1 MAGGS
6 GNLFPFLG
14 EKPPGHECL
23 CRFGHGLSRVSRI
36 PRTRHQST
44 TRGRLPI
51 LSDVAQQA
59 AVSLTTASRALDPD
73 NDHPVSD
80 GTRARVRAAAARLAY
95 RPNPMARA
103 LRTRRVPTIAIV
115 VHDVTD
121 PYFAEIVRGATA
133 AASARGFLTVVCS
146 SDRDPA
152 TELRYVD
159 MLSLSRVSG
168 VIFAGGGLDEEHYRR
183 RMASYAR
190 TIAHYGGAIVALA
203 PRFERWPAEM
213 PDNRAGA
220 GLVTQHLLAL
230 GHVRIA
236 MISGPKPLRT
246 SREREHGY
254 LEAMRSAGAS
264 PNLMR
269 ADFTTAGGAAA
280 MARLLAKGS
289 PTAVFVAS
297 DTMAFGAL
305 AELRRQGLGVPE
317 DVSVA
322 GFDDIPGL
330 EFVHP
335 RLTTVHVPMA
345 ELGAAGVQRL
355 MRQLDGEDESTTTQ
369 LHAVKLMVR
378 ESTGMPRDYDR
389 GRSSQIR

>member
-1 MAGGS
+1 MVRPVVRKS
-6 GNLFPFLG
+6 ISLLSEN
-14 EKPPGHECL
+14 PPRHE
-23 CRFGHGLSRVSRI
+23 LSRVSRV
-36 PRTRHQST
+36 PRARRQAM
-44 TRGRLPI
+44 RGGRLQMR
-51 LSDVAQQA
+51 SDVAQQA
-59 AVSLTTASRALDPD
+59 AVSLTPASRALDPD

-80 GTRARVRAAAARLAY
+80 RTRARVQAVAARLAY

-146 SDRDPA
+146 SDRDPM
-152 TELRYVD
+152 TELRYVE

-183 RMASYAR
+183 RMGGYAR
-190 TIAHYGGAIVALA
+190 SIAHYGGAIVALA
-203 PRFERWPAEM
+203 PRSERWPAEM

-220 GLVTQHLLAL
+220 RLVTQHLLAL

-236 MISGPKPLRT
+236 MISGPETLRT

-254 LEAMRSAGAS
+254 LEAMQAARAK
-264 PNLMR
+264 PVLMR

-280 MARLLAKGS
+280 TARLLANGS

-297 DTMAFGAL
+297 DTMGLGAL
-305 AELRRQGLGVPE
+305 AELRRQGLGVPD

-322 GFDDIPGL
+322 GVDDLPGL
-330 EFVHP
+330 EVIHP
-335 RLTTVHVPMA
+335 KLTTVHVPMA
-345 ELGAAGVQRL
+345 ELGAAGAQRL
-355 MRQLDGEDESTTTQ
+355 MAHQEARDKRTA
-369 LHAVKLMVR
+369 H
-378 ESTGMPRDYDR
+378 PRTPA
-389 GRSSQIR
+389 